1 MPGGACP
8 LVSLALQLDRPQASS
23 LRVSGPQPSQT
34 PGALPHLSRPYLCP
48 SGPQPCFPSSSCFPS
63 VSSLAFWAMVALLS
77 KGLQNLSPFISHRLA
92 PKLPPSLLMTVRC
105 LDVAR
110 APMVLSAPA
119 LAPTPSWCSLTLPAQ
134 PPASLTPPHTA
145 QVRSAAAPCSC
156 CPLPEGP
163 SPRRSEAAFPGLAPC
178 PTHLTGAAP
187 PRHCLPHLF
196 FLLGTHRSLV
206 SDLAQHLLLTPET
219 GPSCG
224 RYPLGCPSL
233 LQQCFFLL
241 RMYLFLLH
249 FDYHWLS

>member
-1 MPGGACP
+1 
-8 LVSLALQLDRPQASS
+8 
-23 LRVSGPQPSQT
+23 
-34 PGALPHLSRPYLCP
+34 
-48 SGPQPCFPSSSCFPS
+48 
-63 VSSLAFWAMVALLS
+63 MVALPS

-92 PKLPPSLLMTVRC
+92 PKPPPSLLMTVRC
-105 LDVAR
+105 LDVGR
-110 APMVLSAPA
+110 VPMVLSAPA
-119 LAPTPSWCSLTLPAQ
+119 LALLMLPYAACP

-178 PTHLTGAAP
+178 PTHLTGAAA

-206 SDLAQHLLLTPET
+206 SDLAQHLLLTPER

-224 RYPLGCPSL
+224 RHPLGCPSL
-233 LQQCFFLL
+233 LQLCADSRHPRSNRCCVGRQDFSDSQCFFLL
-241 RMYLFLLH
+241 
-249 FDYHWLS
+249 